1 MMLRTRTWNSSVNH
15 VESCVP
21 AIYAPVPNEVAIGK
35 NHACNVRFE
44 KSIVLGPV
52 LIGSL
57 NAGKKSTIKR

>member
-1 MMLRTRTWNSSVNH
+1 MNH